1 MLENRVMDKM
11 EKQLD
16 IRSFLKMYLD
26 VRLLTKR
33 TLTEDQRKLF
43 AIQRDRLPVLEDQD
57 SFDSDLDSVQDI
69 WHPTAVEKFTDKI
82 IEHKIESDLDRKLLL
97 GVLVRDHNLRKMIA
111 TE

>member
-33 TLTEDQRKLF
+33 TMTED
-43 AIQRDRLPVLEDQD
+43 
-57 SFDSDLDSVQDI
+57 
-69 WHPTAVEKFTDKI
+69 
-82 IEHKIESDLDRKLLL
+82 
-97 GVLVRDHNLRKMIA
+97 
-111 TE
+111 